1 MKLRSPAR
9 RRNACRRTRRRGAHS
24 RTIRFFAVT
33 QPETPS
39 PPTKPPSRRLIWLLT
54 VATGASVANLYYNQP
69 LLSSIARTFGAS
81 PRAAGAIATLTQAG
95 YAVGLLLFVPLGDIM
110 DRRRLI
116 TFLLCLVAVGLL
128 VTGLGPTLSVVMAA
142 SFAIGVTT
150 VVPQLI
156 LPFAAG
162 LAPPAMRG
170 RIVGQVVSGLL
181 VGILA
186 GRAVAGVVGAV
197 AGWRAMYL
205 LASAAMLSLAV
216 LLWRTLPSARP
227 AATASY
233 GSLIRSLGTLFRGEP
248 VIRDAALLGALT
260 FAAFSAFW
268 TTLAFRLQ
276 EPPLHSGSA
285 MAGSYGLIG
294 LVGAGVAPLAGRM
307 ADKQHP
313 RRTVG
318 FALLGNVAAWLVML
332 AVGHTLWGL
341 AIGVLLLDAATQAA
355 QVSNQARVYALPTY
369 AHNRLNTIYMV
380 CYFIG
385 GATGSALAV
394 VAWDAFRWA
403 GVCAIA
409 LGSLMTAYAVY
420 FARRA
425 EPGL

>member
-1 MKLRSPAR
+1 MTSTDTPA
-9 RRNACRRTRRRGAHS
+9 
-24 RTIRFFAVT
+24 
-33 QPETPS
+33 

-69 LLSSIARTFGAS
+69 LLSSIARTFHAT
-81 PRAAGAIATLTQAG
+81 PRATGGIATLTQAG
-95 YAVGLLLFVPLGDIM
+95 YAVGLLLFVPLGDVVE
-110 DRRRLI
+110 RRRLI
-116 TFLLCLVAVGLL
+116 SLLLCLVAGALL
-128 VTGLGPTLSVVMAA
+128 IVGLGPTLSVVMAA
-142 SFAIGVTT
+142 SFAVGVTT
-150 VVPQLI
+150 VVPQLL

-186 GRAVAGVVGAV
+186 GRAVAGVVGDV

-205 LASAAMLSLAV
+205 GASAAMLVLAL
-216 LLWRTLPSARP
+216 LLWRTLPAVKP
-227 AATASY
+227 ATTVSY
-233 GSLIRSLGTLFRGEP
+233 GSLVRSIGTLFRTEP

-285 MAGSYGLIG
+285 MAGAFGLIG
-294 LVGAGVAPLAGRM
+294 LVGAGVAPLAGRT
-307 ADKQHP
+307 ADKRHP

-318 FALLGNVAAWLVML
+318 LALLGNIAAWVVML
-332 AVGHTLWGL
+332 VVGHTLWGL

-355 QVSNQARVYALPTY
+355 QVSNQARVYALPTQ

-380 CYFIG
+380 GYFIG

-394 VAWDAFRWA
+394 VAWDAFRWPA
-403 GVCAIA
+403 VCGVA
-409 LGSLMTAYAVY
+409 LASLTTAYAVY
-420 FARRA
+420 FARRNH
-425 EPGL
+425 PGL